1 MNPESDAY
9 LDGLAV
15 VRVDPLPGDEPLRP
29 EQPRRPDLLHR
40 GPRVSAHLHTQN
52 ISTNPQ
58 PASERGTPA
67 ATLPT
72 GGRGVGAV

>member
-15 VRVDPLPGDEPLRP
+15 VCVDPLSGDEPLRP

-40 GPRVSAHLHTQN
+40 APRVRAHLHTQN
-52 ISTNPQ
+52 ISKKKTQ
-58 PASERGTPA
+58 PASERGTPQ
-67 ATLPT
+67 
-72 GGRGVGAV
+72 